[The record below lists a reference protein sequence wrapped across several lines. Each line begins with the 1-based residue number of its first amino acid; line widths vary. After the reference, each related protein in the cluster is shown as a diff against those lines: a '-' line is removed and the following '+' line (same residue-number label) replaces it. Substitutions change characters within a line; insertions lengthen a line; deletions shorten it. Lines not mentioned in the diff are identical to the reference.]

1 MTLADSDK
9 RLKRIPDNDKDIMK
23 VKAGRVLMTD
33 VSTDALNILKKHTQN
48 QDINSIEETEL
59 ELNTS
64 LKNK

>member
-1 MTLADSDK
+1 MALADSDE
-9 RLKRIPDNDKDIMK
+9 RLKRTPDNDRITMK
-23 VKAGRVLMTD
+23 VKADRVLITD
-33 VSTDALNILKKHTQN
+33 VSVDALNILKKRTQN

>member
-9 RLKRIPDNDKDIMK
+9 RLKRTPDNDRDIMK
-23 VKAGRVLMTD
+23 VKADRVFITD
-33 VSTDALNILKKHTQN
+33 ISADALNIFKKRKQN

>member
-9 RLKRIPDNDKDIMK
+9 RLKRTPDNDRDIMK
-23 VKAGRVLMTD
+23 VKADRVFITD
-33 VSTDALNILKKHTQN
+33 VSADALNIFKKRKQN

>member
-1 MTLADSDK
+1 MALTDSDE
-9 RLKRIPDNDKDIMK
+9 RLKRTPDNDRITMK
-23 VKAGRVLMTD
+23 VKADRVLITD
-33 VSTDALNILKKHTQN
+33 VSADALDILKKRKQN